1 MLLWQ
6 QGQPGSVEAYQSYL
20 AVVKGDKLLNNP
32 TRITNLYQRAVA
44 DNCLHDNL
52 WLEYTNYVV
61 SVRYIK

>member
-20 AVVKGDKLLNNP
+20 AAVKGDKLLNNP

-52 WLEYTNYVV
+52 WIEYTNYVV